1 MINAPQKKKTPSWP
15 SDANLRNSDSETL
28 NHTVW
33 ESATLR
39 MRCASLAP
47 CARRIQLEAI
57 ANVTGHSDDNREA
70 AQHDLAL
77 EYPSVLIREESHHE

>member
-1 MINAPQKKKTPSWP
+1 MTNAPPKK
-15 SDANLRNSDSETL
+15 

-47 CARRIQLEAI
+47 CAADHRRIQLEAI
-57 ANVTGHSDDNREA
+57 ADVTGHSDDNREA
-70 AQHDLAL
+70 AQHDLDL
-77 EYPSVLIREESHHE
+77 EYPSVLIRKESHHE